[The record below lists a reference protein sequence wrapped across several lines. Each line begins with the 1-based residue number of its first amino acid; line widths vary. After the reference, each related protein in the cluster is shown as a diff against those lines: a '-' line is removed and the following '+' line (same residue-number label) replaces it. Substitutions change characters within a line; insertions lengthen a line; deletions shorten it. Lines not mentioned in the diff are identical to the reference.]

1 MINTLPRACLYAAV
15 CAACSAIATGAQ
27 AQISPYYLGASLTRG
42 HDSNIFRVPEDRG
55 PVSDSY
61 TTAALLG
68 GFDQPIGRQ
77 RVYTNLEVHQQRFDE
92 RDDLNYTGHRL
103 GAGLNWETINNFS
116 GTVKLGREKTL
127 ASYSLPFLGVV
138 TEKNIKSEDSF
149 AATVQRGTV
158 RNDLQVFGAFNAR
171 NTDYSASAFNTR
183 DNRRNALRAG
193 VNWHRSDLLTL
204 GVAWVEARGKYPRIP
219 DRYESHA
226 LELTSTWKPT
236 GASTLDGEIGYEK
249 RKFKENGQRDFSG
262 LTGRLRWRWEPT
274 GKLLFTTTLV
284 RDADDTERFIE
295 ASGTETSVA
304 GSRVT
309 NSLILD
315 GSWKATAKVSV
326 NANLRYS
333 DRKLVVP
340 AGLADPDRR
349 GTDTTRRAALGATW
363 NATNSLSLSC
373 NVARE
378 SRSQSGDLSFPFKAN
393 TANCYVQALLK

>member
-42 HDSNIFRVPEDRG
+42 HDSNIFRVRPELD
-55 PVSDSY
+55 PASDSY

-77 RVYTNLEVHQQRFDE
+77 RVYTNLEVRQQRFDE
-92 RDDLNYTGHRL
+92 RDELDYTGHRL
-103 GAGLNWETINNFS
+103 GAGLDWETINNIS

-127 ASYSLPFLGVV
+127 ASYSLPFLNVV
-138 TEKNIKSEDSF
+138 TEKNIKSENTF

-171 NTDYSASAFNTR
+171 NTDYSASSFNNR

-204 GVAWVEARGKYPRIP
+204 GVAWVGARGKYPRIP
-219 DRYESHA
+219 DRYDSNA
-226 LELTSTWKPT
+226 LELTSVWKPS
-236 GASTLDGEIGYEK
+236 GASTLDGEIGYE
-249 RKFKENGQRDFSG
+249 RRSFKENGQRDFSG

-274 GKLLFTTTLV
+274 GKLLLTTTLV
-284 RDADDTERFIE
+284 RDADDTERFVE
-295 ASGTETSVA
+295 ANGTDNASA
-304 GSRVT
+304 GSRIT

-315 GSWKATAKVSV
+315 GLWKATAKISV
-326 NANLRYS
+326 NASFRYS

-340 AGLADPDRR
+340 IQGIEEQ
-349 GTDTTRRAALGATW
+349 GSDTTRRAALGATW
-363 NATNSLSLSC
+363 NATNSLSLGC

-378 SRSQSGDLSFPFKAN
+378 TRSQSGDISFPFKAN